1 MDGKMETNNLPEPG
15 SPKAAKAIRKAAL
28 KVVAALD
35 ELAPLTAPYR
45 GYGDVKEPPGM
56 DVDHFNAYH
65 QSDLEGYDVGYGQ
78 SLYSAIRT
86 DLLNQVNDGFDWLEK
101 EEEEVYVVDL

>member
-1 MDGKMETNNLPEPG
+1 METKALPEPG
-15 SPKAAKAIRKAAL
+15 TKKAAIAIREAAR
-28 KVVAALD
+28 KVVEALD

-65 QSDLEGYDVGYGQ
+65 QSDLESYDIGYGQ

-86 DLLNQVNDGFDWLEK
+86 DLLNQTNDGFDWFDKGEDGG
-101 EEEEVYVVDL
+101 YDDGTT